1 MVPGSLRR
9 RRLIV
14 LNTRTEHDRFVTLLE
29 SFETP
34 VIAGFEA
41 TGNYHRP
48 LAFRLLKAG
57 IALRLTSS
65 VALPRTREACTTAGT
80 RTIRR
85 MHRSSCTC

>member
-1 MVPGSLRR
+1 MQLM
-9 RRLIV
+9 V

-41 TGNYHRP
+41 TGSYHRP
-48 LAFRLLKAG
+48 LAFRLLEAG
-57 IALRLTSS
+57 IALRLISS
-65 VALPRTREACTTAGT
+65 VALPRRLCTMAGT

-85 MHRSSCTC
+85 MHKSSCTC